1 MNQYHIRI
9 DGEQS
14 TDSYTYQELV
24 DMGLFELDADSLNG
38 IEVKK
43 TTKPNFTPL
52 KSYCFPERQSNES
65 SYYVDEYGQIHRRNS
80 SQSNDHNGAY
90 VDEFGQIVR
99 PNSPSRSSS
108 SSSSSTS
115 TSSSSTSSSGS
126 NYSSGSDGWTTFW
139 RIIGTIIVVAI
150 AAPIAVAIADSGGGK
165 FLVAIPIMIGYWIL
179 KAIWDWDD

>member
-1 MNQYHIRI
+1 MNQYNIRI
-9 DGEQS
+9 DGEQ
-14 TDSYTYQELV
+14 TPDSYTYQELV
-24 DMGLFELDADSLNG
+24 EMGIFDLDNDSLNG

-43 TTKPNFTPL
+43 TTKANFTPL

-99 PNSPSRSSS
+99 PNSPSS

-115 TSSSSTSSSGS
+115 TNSSSTSSSGS
-126 NYSSGSDGWTTFW
+126 TYSSGSDGWTTFW
-139 RIIGTIIVVAI
+139 RIIGTIIVIGLVIAI
-150 AAPIAVAIADSGGGK
+150 SAGTSGYGTPIAVGGYYA
-165 FLVAIPIMIGYWIL
+165 LR
-179 KAIWDWDD
+179 AIWNDN

>member
-43 TTKPNFTPL
+43 TTKPNFMPL

-65 SYYVDEYGQIHRRNS
+65 SYCVDEYGQIHRGNA
-80 SQSNDHNGAY
+80 SQSNEHNGAY
-90 VDEFGQIVR
+90 IDEFGQIVR
-99 PNSPSRSSS
+99 PNRPSHSSPR
-108 SSSSSTS
+108 SSSSTS
-115 TSSSSTSSSGS
+115 TSSSSSSPSSS
-126 NYSSGSDGWTTFW
+126 NYSSGDDGWTIFW
-139 RIIGTIIVVAI
+139 KIVGTIIVIGLVIAI
-150 AAPIAVAIADSGGGK
+150 AASTKGYGTPIALGGYYA
-165 FLVAIPIMIGYWIL
+165 LRS
-179 KAIWDWDD
+179 IWNDN

>member
-65 SYYVDEYGQIHRRNS
+65 SYYVDEYGQIHRKNT
-80 SQSNDHNGAY
+80 SQRNDHNGAY
-90 VDEFGQIVR
+90 VDEYGQIVR
-99 PNSPSRSSS
+99 PNSPDSSS

-115 TSSSSTSSSGS
+115 SSSSSSSP
-126 NYSSGSDGWTTFW
+126 NYSSNNDGWETFW
-139 RIIGTIIVVAI
+139 RVIGTIIIIAIVIAIIAGTVGIATPVAFG
-150 AAPIAVAIADSGGGK
+150 AAYAIR
-165 FLVAIPIMIGYWIL
+165 
-179 KAIWDWDD
+179 AIWKDS

>member
-14 TDSYTYQELV
+14 TDSFTYQELV
-24 DMGLFELDADSLNG
+24 DMGLFELDVDNLNG

-43 TTKPNFTPL
+43 TTQQNFTPL

-65 SYYVDEYGQIHRRNS
+65 SYYVDEYGQIHRKNANS
-80 SQSNDHNGAY
+80 NNGHNDAY

-108 SSSSSTS
+108 RSSST
-115 TSSSSTSSSGS
+115 TGTSSSGS
-126 NYSSGSDGWTTFW
+126 SSSGSTYSSGSDGWTTFW
-139 RIIGTIIVVAI
+139 RIIGTIIVIGIVIAI
-150 AAPIAVAIADSGGGK
+150 SAGTSGYGTPIAVGGYYA
-165 FLVAIPIMIGYWIL
+165 LR
-179 KAIWDWDD
+179 AIWNDN

>member
-1 MNQYHIRI
+1 
-9 DGEQS
+9 
-14 TDSYTYQELV
+14 
-24 DMGLFELDADSLNG
+24 MGLFELDADSLKG

-99 PNSPSRSSS
+99 PNSPSS

-115 TSSSSTSSSGS
+115 TNSSSTSSSGS
-126 NYSSGSDGWTTFW
+126 TYSSGSDGWTTFW
-139 RIIGTIIVVAI
+139 RIIGTIIVIGLVIAI
-150 AAPIAVAIADSGGGK
+150 SAGTNGYGTPIAVGGYYA
-165 FLVAIPIMIGYWIL
+165 LR
-179 KAIWDWDD
+179 AIWNDN

>member
-24 DMGLFELDADSLNG
+24 DMGLFELDTDSLNG

-43 TTKPNFTPL
+43 ITKPNFTPL

-65 SYYVDEYGQIHRRNS
+65 SYYVDEYGQIHRRDA
-80 SQSNDHNGAY
+80 SQSNEHNGAY

-99 PNSPSRSSS
+99 PNSQSRSSS

-115 TSSSSTSSSGS
+115 TNSSSTSSSGS
-126 NYSSGSDGWTTFW
+126 TDDDGWTTFW
-139 RIIGTIIVVAI
+139 QIIGTIIVVAI
-150 AAPIAVAIADSGGGK
+150 AAPIAVAIAVSGGGK
-165 FLVAIPIMIGYWIL
+165 FLAAIPIMIGYWIL
-179 KAIWDWDD
+179 KTIWD